1 VKITRHLV
9 ISGRVQGVYYR
20 ESMRLEA
27 ERLGVSGWVRNR
39 REGTVE
45 AVVHAE
51 PARIEA
57 IIAWA
62 WQGPAAAQVEH
73 VEVQDGTGDF
83 ATFER
88 LPTF

>member
-27 ERLGVSGWVRNR
+27 DRLGVSGWVRNR

-45 AVVHAE
+45 AMVHAE
-51 PARIEA
+51 SEQVDA

-62 WQGPAAAQVEH
+62 WQGPTAAEVEH
-73 VEVQDGTGDF
+73 VEVKDGTGEF